1 MPGLGHHDGR
11 ERRWRGIDQ
20 LDRRKGAP
28 RSLLVALLLASATLI
43 TLDQQGGDDSMV
55 EPARQAVGE
64 VLSPVESAAATA
76 VRPFTSVPDWFR
88 SRDAMA
94 EEVDSLEAENAEL
107 RARVAAS
114 DFDRNRLAEY
124 DGLTRTASD
133 LGRTLVPAR
142 VVAYGPSQ
150 SFSDTVTI
158 DAGSAAG
165 IRPDMTVVNNDG
177 LVGRVLRVT
186 RTNAT
191 VLLVLDAESIVGG
204 RVGTSM
210 ELGFVHGRG
219 GVGDDSSLELRLV
232 DDAVAPDRHA
242 PVLTWGSAGAGPYVS
257 GVPIGKVT
265 EVFTS
270 VRESSQRA
278 VVEPFVD
285 FSSLDVV
292 GVVVPTGT
300 RSDRA
305 VVEADGS
312 LQ

>member
-1 MPGLGHHDGR
+1 MPGLGNHDGR
-11 ERRWRGIDQ
+11 ERRWRGLDQ
-20 LDRRKGAP
+20 LDRRSGPP
-28 RSLLVALLLASATLI
+28 RALLVALLLASATLI
-43 TLDQQGGDDSMV
+43 TLDQQGGDDSML

-64 VLSPVESAAATA
+64 AFAPVESVTAAA

-88 SRDAMA
+88 TRDAIT
-94 EEVDSLEAENAEL
+94 EEIRALEAENSEL
-107 RARVAAS
+107 RGQVAS
-114 DFDRNRLAEY
+114 TDFDRNRLAEY
-124 DGLTRTASD
+124 DGLTRTAAD
-133 LGRTLVPAR
+133 LGRALVPAR
-142 VVAYGPSQ
+142 VVAYGSSQ

-165 IRPDMTVVNNDG
+165 VHPDMTVVNNDG

-186 RTNAT
+186 RDSAT

-204 RVGTSM
+204 RVGDSM
-210 ELGFVHGRG
+210 EIGFVHGRG
-219 GVGDDSSLELRLV
+219 GVGGDGGLDLRLV
-232 DDAVAPDRHA
+232 DDAVVPDRHST
-242 PVLTWGSAGAGPYVS
+242 VLTWGSAGAGPYVS
-257 GVPIGKVT
+257 GVPIGRVKAVY
-265 EVFTS
+265 TS
-270 VRESSQRA
+270 VRETSQRA